1 MQPGICYTSK
11 IINDKKEIG
20 TVMSVILYVIKFCS
34 KFLPDF
40 YSLDNVDLQN
50 KNVIELM
57 EWVVYEAV

>member
-1 MQPGICYTSK
+1 MTK
-11 IINDKKEIG
+11 RK
-20 TVMSVILYVIKFCS
+20 SVPWCRWFYVIKIRS